1 MAIVYV
7 QEFDVPAGDRSTA
20 NYDEIAR
27 RVGGDSDPPAGLI
40 VHTAGFA
47 GDTFRIMDVW
57 ESEAA
62 WNAFRDKR
70 LMPVLKEVMGGD
82 PEAGPPMREYTYELH
97 DVITP

>member
-1 MAIVYV
+1 MAIVFV

-27 RVGGDSDPPAGLI
+27 RLGADADPPAGLI

-62 WNAFRDKR
+62 WNTFRDQR
-70 LMPVLKEVMGGD
+70 LTPVLKEVMGDNAEG
-82 PEAGPPMREYTYELH
+82 GPPMREYTYELH